1 MEVLRPPVLVQ
12 GKHSMWKHKFS
23 DMQTTGLFGDAGETI
38 AIGEN
43 ALVWSWCCPQIFLPS
58 LSMHFSQLR
67 NTTNTEREAIQCGS
81 GVSFQPGDITTETED
96 ESLDNLKQNRKCP
109 CVDPNKFSM

>member
-38 AIGEN
+38 AIGEMHWYGPGA
-43 ALVWSWCCPQIFLPS
+43 ALRFCA
-58 LSMHFSQLR
+58 QLALQSA
-67 NTTNTEREAIQCGS
+67 N
-81 GVSFQPGDITTETED
+81 
-96 ESLDNLKQNRKCP
+96 
-109 CVDPNKFSM
+109 